1 MSISHLDPTDLLIRC
16 RREQLTLDEQRR
28 LSESIEVSL
37 EVRLMS
43 QILPELERE
52 SRVRPGDDVLLAR
65 INAGALAVI
74 RAQSA
79 APVRLPIKRRTVML
93 LVAAAVLLIAGLA
106 GAWLGGALPRKTPAP
121 PAPTA
126 QSKVV
131 DNAKQAGK
139 KQPSLSVAPPQS
151 EPPADVV
158 SLDSI
163 VPIPTPAASAPRA
176 SETRAVSPGTAS
188 ELFARANSLRRQGRV
203 GEAAVLYELLLDL
216 YPNSREVGPTRL
228 ALGKYLQPKQPERAL
243 AQYRALASGGGALRA
258 EALWGISEIAT
269 NLGDRS
275 AAQQA
280 LGDLLREFPDSPYA
294 EVARAR
300 ALHDS
305 H

>member
-1 MSISHLDPTDLLIRC
+1 MSQIEPTDLLIRC

-65 INAGALAVI
+65 INAGALAAI
-74 RAQSA
+74 RSRAS

-106 GAWLGGALPRKTPAP
+106 GAWLGGALPRRAPEPASERARP
-121 PAPTA
+121 
-126 QSKVV
+126 KVV
-131 DNAKQAGK
+131 DNAKQVV
-139 KQPSLSVAPPQS
+139 KQRPPALVAAPEPA
-151 EPPADVV
+151 EPPGAVV

-163 VPIPTPAASAPRA
+163 EPLPTASAPPRA
-176 SETRAVSPGTAS
+176 AEAKLIGPGTAS
-188 ELFARANSLRRQGRV
+188 ELFTRANLLRRQGRA

-216 YPNSREVGPTRL
+216 YPSAREVGPTRL
-228 ALGKYLQPKQPERAL
+228 ALAKFLQTKQPERAL

-275 AAQQA
+275 VAKQA